1 MHLHTHPGA
10 NLRNMTKLII
20 QIPCLNEAE
29 VLPETLAKLGERF
42 ELEIAQQLVF
52 PKLYACVSAVSRD
65 PQSGECIGINDPT
78 QPIGGGATPA
88 PFQIEPLDDEPV
100 VRP

>member
-1 MHLHTHPGA
+1 M
-10 NLRNMTKLII
+10 
-20 QIPCLNEAE
+20 
-29 VLPETLAKLGERF
+29 GERF

-52 PKLYACVSAVSRD
+52 PKLYACVSAVSRASE
-65 PQSGECIGINDPT
+65 SGECIGINDPT
-78 QPIGGGATPA
+78 QSIGGGAAPA